1 MYLAVKSS
9 WPLFLGIG
17 LLMLGNGLQGTLLGV
32 RASIEEFPTT
42 ITGIVMS
49 GFYLGFLFGSV
60 YTPKILQK
68 VGHVRV
74 FAAFASLASTT
85 TLMHVVFIDPIFWGV
100 MRLVSGFCYAGLYIV
115 CESWL
120 NDSATNETRGQ
131 VLSVYMLI
139 VMAAMIGGQALL
151 NIADPAG
158 FVLFVVISALVS
170 LALIPT
176 ALTANPAPQF
186 DVASTIKL
194 RKLFSISPLGITG
207 MFTSGVV
214 AGAFLGMA
222 AVYGDLI
229 GLKLNEI
236 AIFVAVMIL
245 GGAILQ
251 WPIGRVSD
259 LFDRRKVL
267 MFVAM
272 GGGVAAILTI
282 MGAES
287 GEKIWF
293 FAGTGL
299 FGGFAMPLYSLC
311 IAHTNDHL
319 QPDEMVG
326 ASSALILVNGAGAI
340 FGPLIV
346 AGLMAQF
353 GSNSFFAFMG
363 VALFALGSFAL
374 IRMYE
379 SEMTPLE
386 DQGDFVAMPLRGGTV
401 AAAMMPES
409 EEWDEEPEEITDSS
423 EEDHSELLEDGPTPW
438 DTSGAE

>member
-17 LLMLGNGLQGTLLGV
+17 LLMLGNGLQGTLLGL

-49 GFYLGFLFGSV
+49 GFYLGFLFGSL

-74 FAAFASLASTT
+74 FAAFASLASTA
-85 TLMHVVFIDPIFWGV
+85 TLMHIVFIDPIFWGV
-100 MRLVSGFCYAGLYIV
+100 MRLVTGFCYAGLYIV

-139 VMAAMIGGQALL
+139 VMAAMMGGQVLL
-151 NIADPAG
+151 NLADPAG
-158 FVLFVVISALVS
+158 FVLFIVVSALVS

-186 DVASTIKL
+186 DVVSTIKL
-194 RKLFSISPLGITG
+194 RKLFAISPLGIIG

-236 AIFVAVMIL
+236 AIFVAVMIF
-245 GGAILQ
+245 GGAVLQ
-251 WPIGRVSD
+251 WPIGRLSD
-259 LFDRRKVL
+259 VFDRRIVL
-267 MFVAM
+267 MVVAM
-272 GGGVAAILTI
+272 AGGGAAFAAI
-282 MGAES
+282 MGAQS
-287 GEKIWF
+287 GDKLWF

-311 IAHTNDHL
+311 IAHTNDYL
-319 QPDEMVG
+319 EPDEMVG
-326 ASSALILVNGAGAI
+326 ASSALILVNGVGAI

-346 AGLMAQF
+346 AGLMAQY
-353 GSNSFFAFMG
+353 GSNMFFAFMG
-363 VALFALGSFAL
+363 CALFALGGVAL
-374 IRMYE
+374 ARMYG
-379 SEMTPLE
+379 SKATPIE
-386 DQGDFVAMPLRGGTV
+386 DQGDFVAMPLRGGTI

-409 EEWDEEPEEITDSS
+409 EEWDEDPDAMTESHEEAAVD
-423 EEDHSELLEDGPTPW
+423 LLEDGPTPW

>member
-1 MYLAVKSS
+1 MYLAIKSS
-9 WPLFLGIG
+9 WPLFLGIC

-32 RASIEEFPTT
+32 RASIEEFSTT
-42 ITGIVMS
+42 TTGIVMS

-74 FAAFASLASTT
+74 FAAFASLASTA
-85 TLMHVVFIDPIFWGV
+85 TLLHAVFIDPIFWGI

-139 VMAAMIGGQALL
+139 VMAAMMGGQALL
-151 NIADPAG
+151 NVADPAG
-158 FVLFVVISALVS
+158 FELFVVVSALVS
-170 LALIPT
+170 LALIPM
-176 ALTANPAPQF
+176 ALTASPAPQF
-186 DVASTIKL
+186 DVASTIGL
-194 RKLFSISPLGITG
+194 RKLLFISPLGIVG

-236 AIFVAVMIL
+236 AIFVAIMIF
-245 GGAILQ
+245 GGAVLQ
-251 WPIGRVSD
+251 WPIGRLSD
-259 LFDRRKVL
+259 LFDRRVIL
-267 MFVAM
+267 MIVAM
-272 GGGVAAILTI
+272 GGGAAAFLTI

-287 GEKIWF
+287 GDKFWF
-293 FAGTGL
+293 FAGAAL

-311 IAHTNDHL
+311 IAHTNDYL
-319 QPDEMVG
+319 EPDEMVG
-326 ASSALILVNGAGAI
+326 ASGSLILVNGVGAI
-340 FGPLIV
+340 FGPLFV

-353 GSNSFFAFMG
+353 GSNAFFAFMG
-363 VALFALGSFAL
+363 TALFALGGSPWSECMAVKRPRWK
-374 IRMYE
+374 IRA
-379 SEMTPLE
+379 TLLPCR
-386 DQGDFVAMPLRGGTV
+386 FVAAPSPQR
-401 AAAMMPES
+401 
-409 EEWDEEPEEITDSS
+409 
-423 EEDHSELLEDGPTPW
+423 
-438 DTSGAE
+438 